1 MPKYMALYKA
11 NPSSWPSDPKQV
23 LTIIQGVVAGADQ
36 LFKMGAL
43 KEVGWFSPQEGY
55 AIFEAESKDK
65 VMEMVAGFF
74 PLYSQEIREIV
85 SWEKGKQALLAAAKM
100 AASM

>member
-1 MPKYMALYKA
+1 MPKYMALFKA

-23 LTIIQGVVAGADQ
+23 LPVIQGVVAGADQ

-43 KEVGWFSPQEGY
+43 KEVGWFTPQEGY
-55 AIFEAESKDK
+55 AMFEAESKDQ
-65 VMEMVAGFF
+65 VMGMVAGFF
-74 PLYSQEIREIV
+74 PLYTQDIREVV
-85 SWEKGKQALLAAAKM
+85 SWEKGKEALLSAARM